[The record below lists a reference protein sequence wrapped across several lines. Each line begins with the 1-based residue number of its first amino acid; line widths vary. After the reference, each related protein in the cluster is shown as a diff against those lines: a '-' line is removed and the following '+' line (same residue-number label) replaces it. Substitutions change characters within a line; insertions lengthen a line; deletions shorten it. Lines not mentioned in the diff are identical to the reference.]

1 MAKLAVDFCRA
12 VLVFERRDL
21 SEDYYAT
28 YVKRPLVLA
37 SIASV
42 IDAEARFAIST
53 DGVDLVAFFATMEIY
68 ATGKLVVPEIHWD
81 AIRIAV
87 IAMDA

>member
-1 MAKLAVDFCRA
+1 M
-12 VLVFERRDL
+12 

-28 YVKRPLVLA
+28 YVKSPLALT

-53 DGVDLVAFFATMEIY
+53 DGVDLVALFATMEIY
-68 ATGKLVVPEIHWD
+68 AACKLVVPEIHWD